1 MILNIF
7 TDGGSRGNPGKSAIG
22 IVIKDKAGKILHS
35 FGQTIGIATNNVAE
49 YKAVIAALEW
59 LNKNKT
65 SIETVNFFSDSQLIV
80 NQLNGL
86 WKIKEVNLRQLVIQ
100 AHQLE
105 QSLNLQI
112 KFNYIPREKNYLADR
127 LVNLVLDKKFPAN
140 NGL

>member
-7 TDGGSRGNPGKSAIG
+7 TDGGSRGNPGNSAIG
-22 IVIKDKAGKILHS
+22 VVVKEKSGAIIHS

-59 LNKNKT
+59 LNKNTIGIDK
-65 SIETVNFFSDSQLIV
+65 VDFFSDSQLIV

-86 WKIKEVNLRQLVIQ
+86 WKIKEANLRQLVIQ
-100 AHQLE
+100 AQGL
-105 QSLNLQI
+105 QKKLNLKI
-112 KFNYIPREKNYLADR
+112 KFNYIPREKNFQADK
-127 LVNLVLDKKFPAN
+127 LVNLALDNKFPAN